1 MTTTTTTATT
11 ETPTTT
17 KAPTRTGAADSGNN
31 GMRWCS
37 ASCLALNDEP
47 KHSLAFK
54 KPTVKGE
61 ARRAHPTRGRWWQLC
76 LQEATIAK
84 HTYAHTHAHIY
95 CSGTP
100 HSRTQLT
107 TWRQNSASLCAGVKL
122 LYSTMQ
128 PDCITVANRC
138 GSAKRG
144 AQNETLKYSRV
155 FNYKRF
161 LPEAF

>member
-1 MTTTTTTATT
+1 MATTTTTATTETT

-17 KAPTRTGAADSGNN
+17 KAPTSTGAADSGNN

-54 KPTVKGE
+54 KPTMPGEAWRGEVRRGE
-61 ARRAHPTRGRWWQLC
+61 ARTPNTRTMMAALPARSY
-76 LQEATIAK
+76 
-84 HTYAHTHAHIY
+84 HRHTHTRTRTHIC

-107 TWRQNSASLCAGVKL
+107 TWRQNSAALCAGVKL
-122 LYSTMQ
+122 LYATMQ
-128 PDCITVANRC
+128 PECSTVANRC
-138 GSAKRG
+138 GSANGG
-144 AQNETLKYSRV
+144 AQNVNSKL
-155 FNYKRF
+155 
-161 LPEAF
+161 